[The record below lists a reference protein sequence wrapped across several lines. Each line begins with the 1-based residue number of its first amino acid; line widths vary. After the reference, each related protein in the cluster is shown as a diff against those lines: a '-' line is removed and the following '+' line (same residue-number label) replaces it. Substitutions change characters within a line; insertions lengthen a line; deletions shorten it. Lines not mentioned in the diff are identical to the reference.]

1 MSLTKGAL
9 DMEGKGSTDATE
21 RPVAA
26 RSEGVSAPRRRRNG
40 NDANPRYFLVKPGSS
55 PAKPELGQ
63 EMASEGE
70 ALIEAFK
77 SGQPFYTVTAWK
89 AVPEVNGG
97 NPVIV
102 KQAIAQKTA

>member
-1 MSLTKGAL
+1 
-9 DMEGKGSTDATE
+9 MEGKGTDATE
-21 RPVAA
+21 RPMAA
-26 RSEGVSAPRRRRNG
+26 RSEGAIAPRRRRNG
-40 NDANPRYFLVKPGSS
+40 NDANLRYFLVKPGSS
-55 PAKPELGQ
+55 PTKPELGQ

-102 KQAIAQKTA
+102 KQAIAQKNGLDTVR

>member
-1 MSLTKGAL
+1 METKTPDNSAVPASTSVGGANTRR
-9 DMEGKGSTDATE
+9 GRRSGSD
-21 RPVAA
+21 P
-26 RSEGVSAPRRRRNG
+26 NL
-40 NDANPRYFLVKPGSS
+40 RYFLPKPGSS

-77 SGQPFYTVTAWK
+77 NSQPFYTLTAWK

-97 NPVIV
+97 GSPVIV
-102 KQAIAQKTA
+102 KQAVAQKPTQS

>member
-1 MSLTKGAL
+1 MPVTSSV
-9 DMEGKGSTDATE
+9 GSTNA
-21 RPVAA
+21 
-26 RSEGVSAPRRRRNG
+26 RRRHRNG
-40 NDANPRYFLVKPGSS
+40 NDPNLRFFLPKSGSS

-77 SGQPFYTVTAWK
+77 NGQPFYTLTAWK

-97 NPVIV
+97 GSPVIV
-102 KQAIAQKTA
+102 KQAVAEKATQS

>member
-1 MSLTKGAL
+1 
-9 DMEGKGSTDATE
+9 MEGKT
-21 RPVAA
+21 
-26 RSEGVSAPRRRRNG
+26 EGVGGEREAVYARRKKRGSEDG
-40 NDANPRYFLVKPGSS
+40 NLRYFLPRTGSS

-77 SGQPFYTVTAWK
+77 SGQPFYTLTAWK

-102 KQAIAQKTA
+102 RQAIART

>member
-1 MSLTKGAL
+1 METKTQDSSAAPA
-9 DMEGKGSTDATE
+9 ATSDGG
-21 RPVAA
+21 RNTH
-26 RSEGVSAPRRRRNG
+26 RRHRNG
-40 NDANPRYFLVKPGSS
+40 SDPNLRYFLPKSGSS

-77 SGQPFYTVTAWK
+77 NGQPFYTLTAWK

-97 NPVIV
+97 GSPVIV
-102 KQAIAQKTA
+102 KQAVVQKPTQS

>member
-1 MSLTKGAL
+1 
-9 DMEGKGSTDATE
+9 MEGKGTTEGVE
-21 RPVAA
+21 RPTAA
-26 RSEGVSAPRRRRNG
+26 GIEGVSRPRRRRNG
-40 NDANPRYFLVKPGSS
+40 NDSSLRYFLIKPGSS

-63 EMASEGE
+63 EVASEGE
-70 ALIEAFK
+70 ALIEAFR

-102 KQAIAQKTA
+102 KQSVATKTT

>member
-1 MSLTKGAL
+1 
-9 DMEGKGSTDATE
+9 MEGKGTTEATK
-21 RPVAA
+21 RPAGA
-26 RSEGVSAPRRRRNG
+26 EADGTTTPRRRRNG
-40 NDANPRYFLVKPGSS
+40 NDANLRYFLVKPGSS

-77 SGQPFYTVTAWK
+77 TGQPFYTVTAWK

-97 NPVIV
+97 GNPVIV
-102 KQAIAQKTA
+102 KQAVARN